1 MNYLRVIRH
10 IESILNSCGDPVRFT
25 PTGRKML
32 DQTTRYMAVDVMKVD
47 IQRTNDCFT
56 LPPPGPPYAHNR
68 PGLYTVNI
76 IHILPSLA
84 EAYSA
89 GNRYPD
95 EDVEQ
100 ITRTKKDLFFCY
112 LLKYPHLTNQKAA
125 PSPQESAF

>member
-1 MNYLRVIRH
+1 MSYLQVIRH
-10 IESILNSCGDPVRFT
+10 IEQILNGCGDPIRFT

-32 DQTTRYMAVDVMKVD
+32 DQATMQMAVEVMKVD

-56 LPPPGPPYAHNR
+56 LPPPVPPYAHNR

-76 IHILPSLA
+76 IHIPPSLA

-95 EDVEQ
+95 EELTSL
-100 ITRTKKDLFFCY
+100 IRTSAGLFSCY
-112 LLKYPHLTNQKAA
+112 LLK
-125 PSPQESAF
+125 